1 MSYDVEF
8 HGGVLALDPEWDAGL
23 RVVLTFPHGASG
35 MPGAPPQ
42 SGFVGFP

>member
-23 RVVLTFPHGASG
+23 RVALTFPHRASG
-35 MPGAPPQ
+35 MPGTAPQ
-42 SGFVGFP
+42 CAFVGFP